1 MSQGQPKELTEKQRL
16 FITHLSDHTSKTFAN
31 ITRSLQA
38 AGYKH
43 GKSPEATAIRLLA
56 NKRVLEGLIKGVVKT
71 SNVTLIRQESA
82 KERIWQEL
90 EEALSECKTSGDMTN
105 RLRVIELMGKFHQL
119 WSDKVTIS
127 VETYEKMSEEHMHE
141 LLELSKLRHLRS
153 GSIVDA
159 QLTEPASTTIDDN
172 SGPVDCQGIDSAF
185 IQGCSDAIADDAGI
199 QAVVGDSSDTDNTS
213 TIALHNDTQV
223 IDNT

>member
-1 MSQGQPKELTEKQRL
+1 MEM
-16 FITHLSDHTSKTFAN
+16 
-31 ITRSLQA
+31 
-38 AGYKH
+38 
-43 GKSPEATAIRLLA
+43 
-56 NKRVLEGLIKGVVKT
+56 
-71 SNVTLIRQESA
+71 RQESA
-82 KERIWQEL
+82 KQRIWGEL

-153 GSIVDA
+153 GCVIDD

-172 SGPVDCQGIDSAF
+172 TGPVDCHGIDTMLL
-185 IQGCSDAIADDAGI
+185 QGQSDAIADDAGI
-199 QAVVGDSSDTDNTS
+199 PDVAGDSSDSQVISD
-213 TIALHNDTQV
+213 NDTV
-223 IDNT
+223 SHETLNDNNSNNNDLQSNESDNPNATERTL